1 MDLQDLETDF
11 GDLEDRIWIL
21 EDQDFRG
28 FGEICGHFMI
38 LEDLVKSLK
47 MGSCTLLSFIN

>member
-1 MDLQDLETDF
+1 MEDLDV
-11 GDLEDRIWIL
+11 RIGHL